1 MQFVICSHYYLI
13 ALKRRRKVSSIIISI
28 MIVCLMLAFIAQ
40 HEAEKKSKP
49 KQSKP
54 IKKSKKV

>member
-1 MQFVICSHYYLI
+1 MQYAIYFRCSLTVF
-13 ALKRRRKVSSIIISI
+13 KRRKKVSSIIISI